1 MRRLTTRG
9 CRVFAPALPS
19 FGGTANL
26 PADEMNLDGYADWVA
41 SFMFEVGIT
50 EPVLMIGH
58 SFGGGVAI
66 KFARNQPSLVRYLV
80 LLNAIGCVSSRHPWD
95 WAIGI
100 SREFW
105 PPSETLALM
114 RAMRGDLLF
123 NFLRN
128 PFGLAQVGVLAQRT
142 DLREEL
148 ADLRALGVPVLALT
162 SDRDKIIPHAA
173 FESVCEIV
181 GADGRVVSGG
191 HAWLLVH
198 PDSFDEVLAST
209 IDVQVAEHGELRAA
223 SRRTEIERLLEE
235 THLSKQIVRSLLES
249 ASPLWLLSDSASAL
263 AGDLVLCRP
272 TLKKDEIRAIARNI
286 ESSTLVRVTI
296 AARDRRGLLADSA
309 AVLTTNGLSICN
321 ASAATWSRQHLAIHS
336 FIVSGGV
343 QFNAAS
349 WDALGEQLRTMVAT
363 GSAPPP
369 QIGPLRPVSVVVE
382 GAGDRSIVKVVAPD
396 EPGLLATICRYFQTH
411 KVNIESLQARTR
423 HGVARDTFLVIGT
436 IEAEDLQAHLAA
448 SFDSRSIP
456 TVA

>member
-9 CRVFAPALPS
+9 CD
-19 FGGTANL
+19 FG
-26 PADEMNLDGYADWVA
+26 DDA
-41 SFMFEVGIT
+41 SDAGPLSWPEI
-50 EPVLMIGH
+50 
-58 SFGGGVAI
+58 
-66 KFARNQPSLVRYLV
+66 NQ
-80 LLNAIGCVSSRHPWD
+80 
-95 WAIGI
+95 
-100 SREFW
+100 
-105 PPSETLALM
+105 
-114 RAMRGDLLF
+114 
-123 NFLRN
+123 N
-128 PFGLAQVGVLAQRT
+128 PCGLAQAGLLAQRT

-148 ADLRALGVPVLALT
+148 ADLKKLGVPVLALT
-162 SDRDKIIPHAA
+162 SDRDKIIPRTA

-181 GADGRVVSGG
+181 GADSRVVSGG

-223 SRRTEIERLLEE
+223 SRRTEIERLLKE
-235 THLSKQIVRSLLES
+235 THLSKQNVRSLLES

-272 TLKKDEIRAIARNI
+272 TLLKDEIRAIARNI
-286 ESSTLVRVTI
+286 ESSTLVRITI

-309 AVLTTNGLSICN
+309 AVLTANGLSICN
-321 ASAATWSRQHLAIHS
+321 ASAATWRRQHLALHS

-369 QIGPLRPVSVVVE
+369 LVRPLRPVSVIVE

-396 EPGLLATICRYFQTH
+396 EHGLLATICRYFHTH
-411 KVNIESLQARTR
+411 GVNIESLQARTR

-436 IEAEDLQAHLAA
+436 VESDDLKAHLA
-448 SFDSRSIP
+448 SPSDSRSVP